1 MHLRDAA
8 RRTARRGPPSPEPSP
23 ISPETPPSAP
33 THPNSWCLFHEVF
46 DPCFAAMH
54 VTQEWVQNLS
64 HIIPLHVHNLIPGMI
79 TELSAYRVL
88 ANQADGFNR
97 ADVREYS
104 EALLKWWKVPP
115 FPAPPM
121 LTIMLAMQHTMQPAC
136 SPCAAHVRSPPLPVI
151 TPGEPGDHLQL
162 GQGGAHRLCAHLY
175 FCGQ

>member
-1 MHLRDAA
+1 
-8 RRTARRGPPSPEPSP
+8 
-23 ISPETPPSAP
+23 
-33 THPNSWCLFHEVF
+33 
-46 DPCFAAMH
+46 MH

-79 TELSAYRVL
+79 TELSAYIESLPTRL
-88 ANQADGFNR
+88 MA
-97 ADVREYS
+97 S
-104 EALLKWWKVPP
+104 IALMFASTRRRSWKWWKVPP

-162 GQGGAHRLCAHLY
+162 GQKAARIVFALTCTSAASERIFSMVKAMFGKERNQALADDLQGSIMLRY
-175 FCGQ
+175 NKRVVG

>member
-1 MHLRDAA
+1 
-8 RRTARRGPPSPEPSP
+8 
-23 ISPETPPSAP
+23 
-33 THPNSWCLFHEVF
+33 
-46 DPCFAAMH
+46 MH

-162 GQGGAHRLCAHLY
+162 GQKAARIVFALTCTSAASERIFSMVKAMFGKERNQALADDLQGSIMLRY
-175 FCGQ
+175 NKRVVG